1 MSVTRRTILR
11 HLGHVSAAGMLLL
24 APTASS
30 LAQETIKIGFV
41 AALTGPAADL
51 GRPTRD
57 GALLY
62 IDALNASGGVN
73 GKKIELVIF
82 DDESNP
88 ARAVTGVRK
97 MIDSDKVVAI
107 ASATT
112 TGATLA
118 TLKITQ
124 DQEVPHLVFLAQA
137 PIVTRPL
144 NPWTFRVSANFDDEI
159 SRIATYLKDNGT
171 KKIGILK
178 DSGTVGKEAIAYL
191 KPKLD
196 ALGIQ
201 IISDENVTVNATDV
215 TAQSLNLRRSQ
226 PDAVVFYG
234 YGPEAALF
242 GKTMKQIGFNVPV
255 IGNRGL
261 AMPVFLDTG
270 GPAVEG
276 FVFTDNYTETRPESQ
291 DFAKKFTARFK
302 YDPINA
308 FPALGYDGAAI
319 LAEAVKKAKSLDYKG
334 MRDAFESISN
344 FPAIAGGAG
353 HSYSFTDK
361 KHDAPTGTVEAVVV
375 IRQVKNGKYTD
386 YTK

>member
-1 MSVTRRTILR
+1 MLTCLLSAGALSLPATAYAQDSV
-11 HLGHVSAAGMLLL
+11 
-24 APTASS
+24 
-30 LAQETIKIGFV
+30 KIGFV

-57 GALLY
+57 GALLF
-62 IDALNASGGVN
+62 IEALNAAGGVN
-73 GKKIELVIF
+73 GKKIELIIF

-88 ARAVTGVRK
+88 ARAVSGVRK
-97 MIDSDKVVAI
+97 MIDSDGVLAI
-107 ASATT
+107 ASGTT

-124 DQEVPHLVFLAQA
+124 DQEIPHLVFLAQA

-144 NPWTFRVSANFDDEI
+144 NLWTFRVSANFDDEI
-159 SRIATYLKDNGT
+159 ARIATFLKDSGA
-171 KKIGILK
+171 KRIGILK
-178 DSGTVGKEAIAYL
+178 DSGTVGKEAILYL

-201 IISDENVTVNATDV
+201 IVSDENVTVNATDV
-215 TAQSLNLRRSQ
+215 TAQSLNIRRAN
-226 PDAVVFYG
+226 PEAVVFYG

-276 FVFTDNYTETRPESQ
+276 FVFTDNYTESRSESQ
-291 DFAKKFTARFK
+291 DFAKKFKARFN

-308 FPALGYDGAAI
+308 FPAIGYDAAGI
-319 LAEAVKKAKSLDYKG
+319 LAQAVKTAKTLDRKG
-334 MRDAFESISN
+334 LRDALEGISN
-344 FPAIAGGAG
+344 FPAIAGGSG
-353 HSYSFTDK
+353 HSYSFTAQ
-361 KHDAPTGTVEAVVV
+361 KHDGPTGSVESVVV
-375 IRQVKNGKYTD
+375 IRQVKDGKYVD
-386 YTK
+386 YKQ